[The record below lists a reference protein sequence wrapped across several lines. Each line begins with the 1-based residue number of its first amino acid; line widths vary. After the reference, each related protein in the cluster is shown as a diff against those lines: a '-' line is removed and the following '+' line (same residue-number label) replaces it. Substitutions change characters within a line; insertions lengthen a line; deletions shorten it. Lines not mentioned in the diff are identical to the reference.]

1 LNARKAVT
9 SMVLLCYTVN
19 PSDKYDALVEAA
31 RLLVILGPQYCGYL
45 PIGYVL
51 LAVFPQLTLCGRR

>member
-1 LNARKAVT
+1 
-9 SMVLLCYTVN
+9 MVLLCYTVN